1 MKILNTSL
9 KDVFLIE
16 PNKYGDHRG
25 YFSETFNK
33 KEFKK
38 ISDST
43 FVQDNQSLSSKKY
56 TLRGLHFQTEPYAQD
71 KLVRV
76 IQGSILDI
84 VVDLR
89 KSSKT
94 YLKHEIFEISDKNF
108 LQIWVPKGF
117 AHGILTLEE
126 NTILF
131 YKVTNFYSKENDS
144 GISIFDE
151 SLKIEIP
158 ISKEKLILS
167 DKDKNLENFNPAKHC
182 F

>member
-1 MKILNTSL
+1 MKIYNTSL
-9 KDVFLIE
+9 NSVVLIE
-16 PNKYGDHRG
+16 PKKFGDHRG

-33 KEFKK
+33 NEFDKL
-38 ISDST
+38 SSNT
-43 FVQDNQSLSSKKY
+43 FVQDNQSLSAKKY

-76 IQGSILDI
+76 LKGSILDI

-89 KSSKT
+89 KSSTT
-94 YLKHEIFEISDKNF
+94 YLKHEIFKISDENF

-117 AHGILTLEE
+117 AHGVLTLEE
-126 NTILF
+126 NTILS

-151 SLKIEIP
+151 SLKIKLPVSREH
-158 ISKEKLILS
+158 LILS
-167 DKDKNLENFNPAKHC
+167 DKDKNLENFNSTKHS

>member
-1 MKILNTSL
+1 MKIRETSL
-9 KDVFLIE
+9 NGVVLIE
-16 PNKYGDHRG
+16 PVKFGDHRG

-33 KEFKK
+33 KEFEK
-38 ISDST
+38 ITKDT
-43 FVQDNQSLSSKKY
+43 FVQDNQSLSAKKN
-56 TLRGLHFQTEPYAQD
+56 TLRGLHFQTKPYAQD

-76 IQGSILDI
+76 LKGSILDI

-89 KSSKT
+89 KSSST
-94 YLKHEIFEISDKNF
+94 FLKHEIFEISDENF

-117 AHGILTLEE
+117 AHGVLTLEE
-126 NTILF
+126 NTVLS

-151 SLKIEIP
+151 NLKI
-158 ISKEKLILS
+158 KLPVSNNNMILS
-167 DKDKNLENFNPAKHC
+167 DKDKNLEKFDIKKHS